1 MVNPSIGPLAPLSPQ
16 PGLPI
21 TRAMMRPVRH
31 RLHAHESGFALIE
44 TLVGA
49 VLLVVIA
56 LATLSGVDR
65 AQKTSQIGKA
75 RSVAATL
82 AEQDQERLRSMPAT
96 ALSNYHPPAR
106 QVPVGGVAY
115 DVVSRADWVRDSSGG
130 TQSCTSDS
138 TQSDYLKITSTVTS
152 KVVGSDIRPVA
163 LSSLVAPPVGAFGAN
178 QGTLAVKVTG
188 GADQPITGL
197 LVSITGATSLSDV
210 TNESGCAIFG
220 YIPAGPYH
228 VLLNQSGWVTP
239 SGVTP
244 VDVTQ
249 TVTAGSVTV
258 QSLQY
263 DRAGKVSVSFDTLVG
278 GSPSRSRGWSATG
291 SNTGVPGNGMRTS
304 TGTAPPQP
312 LVDVVNLFPF
322 TTGYGM
328 YSAGCAGANPVTAI
342 PNASW
347 FSGPGAGAFVVVPA
361 GGNPAVTVRQPPLTM
376 LVKNLLLPVGNAN
389 IVLTPQDTL
398 CSIKPILTTDSAGRA
413 TKPSFDFGAPTG
425 VVAYDPG
432 VPFGRYDYCVDAVI
446 LGVRRR
452 ATGTVNVNAAAGVN
466 AGTVNLALALPGPV
480 CS

>member
-1 MVNPSIGPLAPLSPQ
+1 
-16 PGLPI
+16 
-21 TRAMMRPVRH
+21 MMRPDRH
-31 RLHAHESGFALIE
+31 RLPAHESGFALIE

-106 QVPVGGVAY
+106 QATVGSVTY
-115 DVVSRADWVRDSSGG
+115 DVASRADWVRDSSGG

-188 GADQPITGL
+188 GQDQPIVGL

-228 VLLNQSGWVTP
+228 VLLNQSGWVDP

-249 TVTAGSVTV
+249 TVSAGSVTV
-258 QSLQY
+258 QSLRY
-263 DRAGKVSVSFDTLVG
+263 DRGGKVSVSFDTLVG
-278 GSPSRSRGWSATG
+278 GTPSPSRGWSATG
-291 SNTGVPGNGMRTS
+291 SNSGVPGNGMRT
-304 TGTAPPQP
+304 TPGTALPQP
-312 LVDVVNLFPF
+312 SRGVDVANLFPF

-328 YSAGCAGANPVTAI
+328 YSGGCAGANPVTAI

-347 FSGPGAGAFVVVPA
+347 FSGAGAGSFVVVPA
-361 GGNPAVTVRQPPLTM
+361 GGNPAVVVRQPPLTL
-376 LVKNLLLPVGNAN
+376 LVKNLLLPVPNAN
-389 IVLTPQDTL
+389 IVLTPQDPL
-398 CSIKPILTTDSAGRA
+398 CSVKPALTTDAAGRA
-413 TKPSFDFGAPTG
+413 TKPSFDFGAPAG

-432 VPFGRYDYCVDAVI
+432 VPFGKYNYCVDAVI
-446 LGVRRR
+446 AGIRRR
-452 ATGTVNVNAAAGVN
+452 ATGTVDVNSATGVN
-466 AGTVNLALALPGPV
+466 AGTVDLALALPGAV